1 MTDKKEDLLDDVV
14 SYFEDGHG
22 YGFLEPPSSDTVR
35 EEFFD
40 IEFFDRHD
48 VIDDKWVKEPF
59 AHVSVLY
66 DEENEIRRYRVTE
79 PVLDEFERYVRRD
92 LESVIRTYLRGR
104 KIDKEKEKSEVFETV
119 FEEVVENHGEKVGAG
134 TLQKLGYYF
143 ERDFVGYGPIDPLMH
158 DTEIED
164 ISCNGHDTPV
174 FIYHRSYGDIR
185 TNISFSEDELNSLAV
200 RLAQRGD
207 RHISVA
213 NPMVS
218 TTLPDGSRAQLTL
231 GSDIGM
237 RGSNFTIRKFFD
249 EPYTPI
255 DLIRFGT
262 FSVREMAFLW
272 LAIQNKMS
280 IIFAGPTASGKTT
293 SMNAVSFF
301 LPPDTKVVS
310 IEDVPEVSIP
320 HENWVSEVTRESG
333 GIGERDEITM
343 YDLLQ
348 AALHKRPEYLLV
360 GEIRTKPEVVRTFF
374 QSVFTGHPGAT
385 TFHAESVEAAMN
397 RFTSEPL
404 SVPERMIDAVDL
416 VSVQDQVMMGDERV
430 RRNRNITEVFIPE
443 ESDSIETNHL
453 FRWDPGTDSFENQP
467 DMSGSSE
474 VLRKLSEDRGWSE
487 EKIIKELSDRE
498 MVLSYLVQNEVN
510 DYRDVTAVLHAFAR
524 TPERITEKIRDGSL
538 EPERLRAE
546 NLNI

>member
-1 MTDKKEDLLDDVV
+1 MSNRKESLLEDAVR
-14 SYFEDGHG
+14 YFEEGHG
-22 YGFLEPPSSDTVR
+22 HGFLGTPSAQEVR
-35 EEFFD
+35 EGFFD
-40 IEFFDRHD
+40 LDFFDRHE
-48 VIDDKWVKEPF
+48 VIEDKWVKKPF

-66 DEENEIRRYRVTE
+66 DDENEIRRYRVTE

-92 LESVIRTYLRGR
+92 LESIIRTVLRGER
-104 KIDKEKEKSEVFETV
+104 IESEEEKVDIFERV
-119 FEEVVENHGEKVGAG
+119 LEEVVESHGEAVGAE
-134 TLQKLGYYF
+134 TLRKLGYYF
-143 ERDFVGYGPIDPLMH
+143 ERDFVGYGPVDPLMN
-158 DTEIED
+158 DDEIED

-174 FIYHRSYGDIR
+174 FIYHRTHGDLR
-185 TNISFSEDELNSLAV
+185 TNISFGKDELDSLTV

-237 RGSNFTIRKFFD
+237 HGSNFTVRKFFD
-249 EPYTPI
+249 EPYTPV
-255 DLIRFGT
+255 DLVRFGT

-272 LAIQNKMS
+272 LAIENRMS

-320 HENWVSEVTRESG
+320 HENWVSEITRESG
-333 GIGERDEITM
+333 GTGERDEIGM

-404 SVPERMIDAVDL
+404 SVPERMIDAIDL
-416 VSVQDQVMMGDERV
+416 VSVQDQVMVGDERV
-430 RRNRNITEVFIPE
+430 RRNRNITEVFIPDG
-443 ESDSIETNHL
+443 SDGIETNRL
-453 FRWDPGTDSFENQP
+453 FEWDPGTDSFESQP
-467 DMSGSSE
+467 DMARSSE
-474 VLRKLSEDRGWSE
+474 VLRKLADDRGWSE
-487 EKIIKELSDRE
+487 EKIIKEISERE
-498 MVLSYLVQNEVN
+498 RVLSYLVQNNVT

-524 TPERITEKIRDGSL
+524 TPERVTEKIRDRSL

-546 NLNI
+546 NLDL